1 MQIEPRSYFTLFRGL
16 ENHLD
21 NTTYYVQAVIRDGIT
36 AVLLDTVKL
45 VDNGNR
51 EFAQQWQAPA
61 DPNGTGRY
69 ITVTYSVYTD
79 SGYTTKSENYGD
91 KYEEHEIRHR
101 PDDVRMPS
109 GADVDYNKIQKMIDA
124 SLANFK
130 PVKITEN
137 KVDLSPVLKAIAD
150 NKVTIEP
157 QEPVDFGPVTQAF
170 AFIRKDLTE
179 LLARAQ
185 FEKVDLTPIT
195 IDLQTIKEFLVNND
209 DDGRKQAIL
218 DALSKE
224 NGQVVKRIGELGDQV
239 KPVMDFIEALL
250 KLFSKVQL
258 QDKAPQEDYITLAN
272 EQARKEKK

>member
-21 NTTYYVQAVIRDGIT
+21 SSTYYVQAVIRDGLT
-36 AVLLDTVKL
+36 AALLDTVQL
-45 VDNGNR
+45 TDNGNR
-51 EFAQQWQAPA
+51 EFSQQWQAPA

-109 GADVDYNKIQKMIDA
+109 GGDVDYKKIQKMIDA
-124 SLANFK
+124 AVAGIKF
-130 PVKITEN
+130 PTPE
-137 KVDLSPVLKAIAD
+137 KVDLKPVLKAIKDIPKTEIPEQKEIDLSA
-150 NKVTIEP
+150 
-157 QEPVDFGPVTQAF
+157 VTQAF
-170 AFIRKDLTE
+170 AFIRKDLSE
-179 LLARAQ
+179 LLSRPS
-185 FEKVDLTPIT
+185 FEKVDLTPII
-195 IDLQTIKEFLVNND
+195 IDLQTIKEFLVNSD
-209 DDGRKQAIL
+209 DDGRKQVIL

-224 NGQVVKRIGELGDQV
+224 SGQVIKSIGELGDQV
-239 KPVMDFIEALL
+239 KPALDFIEALL

-258 QDKAPQEDYITLAN
+258 QDKEPQKDFISLAN
-272 EQARKEKK
+272 EQARKGKE